1 MGDYLN
7 QRQLSKNFTR
17 NLILDKTAL
26 LLEQQGFFFVSSKQI
41 AEKCEISQGSIFL
54 HFQTKDNLL
63 NTIILSKME
72 QIEQNLNKMCNI
84 DDPKEIFFRNY
95 LDVVILHE
103 DILSR
108 LFKDLP
114 YLSETLQ
121 KNITNLESTIK
132 KMFFDNIRNHNDLK
146 LSIMDL
152 FVFIDAILSQVY
164 KNLIDKE
171 TYSETN
177 SITKQRRGKLIKL
190 HKALF
195 G

>member
-1 MGDYLN
+1 MN
-7 QRQLSKNFTR
+7 QRELSKTLTR
-17 NLILDKTAL
+17 NTILEKTAL

-41 AEKCEISQGSIFL
+41 AEICGISQGSIFL

-63 NTIILSKME
+63 NTIIL
-72 QIEQNLNKMCNI
+72 NKMAEIEKNLIKQCN
-84 DDPKEIFFRNY
+84 PEESKESFFRSY
-95 LDVVILHE
+95 LDVIISHE

-114 YLSETLQ
+114 YLSDSLK
-121 KNITNLESTIK
+121 KNVTNLEATIK
-132 KMFFDNIRNHNDLK
+132 KMFFDNIRTHNNLK

-152 FVFIDAILSQVY
+152 FIHIDGVLAQVY

-171 TYSETN
+171 TYSESN
-177 SITKQRRGKLIKL
+177 SVIKQSRGKLIKL